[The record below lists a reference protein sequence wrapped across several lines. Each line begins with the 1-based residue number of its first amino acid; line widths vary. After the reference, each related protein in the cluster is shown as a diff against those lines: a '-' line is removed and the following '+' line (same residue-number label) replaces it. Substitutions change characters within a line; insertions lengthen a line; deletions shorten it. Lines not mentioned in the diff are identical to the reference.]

1 MPRPA
6 DAMVLPRE
14 GHRDA
19 TPPSTSELDV
29 PSKDEPGFP
38 QMDTPEYDTLLAAM
52 EKSGWVQAK
61 VVRLLGM
68 TPRQVGY
75 AVRKLSIPM
84 QKF

>member
-1 MPRPA
+1 
-6 DAMVLPRE
+6 
-14 GHRDA
+14 
-19 TPPSTSELDV
+19 
-29 PSKDEPGFP
+29 
-38 QMDTPEYDTLLAAM
+38 MDTPEYDTLLAAM

-61 VVRLLGM
+61 VARLLGM